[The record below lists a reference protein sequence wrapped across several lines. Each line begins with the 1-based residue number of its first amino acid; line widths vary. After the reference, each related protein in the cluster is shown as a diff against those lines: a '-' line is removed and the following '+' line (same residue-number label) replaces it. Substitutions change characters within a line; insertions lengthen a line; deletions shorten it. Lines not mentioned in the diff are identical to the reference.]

1 MIDLSAISPPELDAC
16 RFIVAKTLFRSMVQP
31 GLTYRAGRI
40 TKPMFDH
47 LVDHCGLAPG
57 MDVDPDGTEHPSF
70 QVWDPEQAMRAVGAM
85 PWPREPGW
93 R

>member
-1 MIDLSAISPPELDAC
+1 MIDLSAPSPPELAAC
-16 RFIVAKTLFRSMVQP
+16 RWIVAMTLFRSMVSP
-31 GLTYRAGRI
+31 GTTYRAGRI

-57 MDVDPDGTEHPSF
+57 FDVDPDGTEYPSF
-70 QVWDPEQAMRAVGAM
+70 QVWDFNAAMRSAKAM
-85 PWPREPGW
+85 PWPREAQW